1 MFMRMQVR
9 SLALFIGLRIWH
21 CHELR
26 HKSQM
31 QLGSRTAVAVTLA
44 DSRSSDSPPSLGTSM
59 CHGCGCKK
67 TKKKHIYRQ
76 MVTHYHPQNKTGN

>member
-44 DSRSSDSPPSLGTSM
+44 DSRSSDSPPSLCERERREAGRPEGM
-59 CHGCGCKK
+59 MKW
-67 TKKKHIYRQ
+67 
-76 MVTHYHPQNKTGN
+76 